1 MLRLTQGDAPQFEP
15 ADETGPIP
23 FRLARADVCL
33 EAKPPA
39 DALPDPRIR
48 QGPWRASDR
57 RPLGARNPILEWLS
71 VKATPMRPYLQYLAR
86 MDAGLPDSIKDSYS
100 LRHVRR
106 RLALS
111 LFIDFAHDQGLS
123 AAEVATLRSNPAYAT
138 LDVGMKIEIGRPA
151 DHVVEVATR
160 EHAERIVVGSHG
172 RRGIE
177 RMLLGSVAERIVR
190 LAPCAVLVV
199 KESAGA

>member
-1 MLRLTQGDAPQFEP
+1 MRTWIVASDFSDLSRQARVRAADDLVALGGGRLLFVHIHTPGTGLEGGLDLSMLGTGADADRAAMADAEARLT
-15 ADETGPIP
+15 
-23 FRLARADVCL
+23 
-33 EAKPPA
+33 
-39 DALPDPRIR
+39 
-48 QGPWRASDR
+48 
-57 RPLGARNPILEWLS
+57 
-71 VKATPMRPYLQYLAR
+71 
-86 MDAGLPDSIKDSYS
+86 
-100 LRHVRR
+100 
-106 RLALS
+106 
-111 LFIDFAHDQGLS
+111 
-123 AAEVATLRSNPAYAT
+123 AEVAALRSNPAYAT

>member
-1 MLRLTQGDAPQFEP
+1 MHTATANDQLTGNDGERERSSATRLGDWIQW
-15 ADETGPIP
+15 P
-23 FRLARADVCL
+23 FRTGL
-33 EAKPPA
+33 EGGLDLSMLGTGA
-39 DALPDPRIR
+39 DAD
-48 QGPWRASDR
+48 RAAMADAE
-57 RPLGARNPILEWLS
+57 ARL
-71 VKATPMRPYLQYLAR
+71 
-86 MDAGLPDSIKDSYS
+86 
-100 LRHVRR
+100 
-106 RLALS
+106 
-111 LFIDFAHDQGLS
+111 
-123 AAEVATLRSNPAYAT
+123 AAEVATLRSNPAYAK